1 MSYFEHFPAI
11 KYSNPDTGQSDIVT
25 NIIKRVGIKK
35 SVEDNLVSYWEQ
47 YNDGKDRPE
56 VLSYR
61 LFDDPSV
68 HWITMILNSV
78 IDPYYD
84 WVLSDQNFDAMINEK
99 YPNNYRI
106 IEVTPDINLADD
118 DSLESF
124 MMLPVIQGEIDFDKV
139 YSSDQKY
146 HAQIIYQGENNDY
159 TTGGYGNF
167 PASGVEKNAI
177 KQINRTDSSYEI
189 ITNWDYEVAK
199 NTEKESVVVPDSQYI
214 ISLQEELRMLFK

>member
-1 MSYFEHFPAI
+1 
-11 KYSNPDTGQSDIVT
+11 
-25 NIIKRVGIKK
+25 
-35 SVEDNLVSYWEQ
+35 
-47 YNDGKDRPE
+47 
-56 VLSYR
+56 
-61 LFDDPSV
+61 
-68 HWITMILNSV
+68 MILNSV

-99 YPNNYRI
+99 YPNIYKI

-139 YSSDQKY
+139 YSSNQKY
-146 HAQIIYQGENNDY
+146 HAQIIYQEENNLEVLDSY
-159 TTGGYGNF
+159 TTAVGGYSNF
-167 PASGVEKNAI
+167 PVSGVEKNAI
-177 KQINRTDSSYEI
+177 KQINRTASSYEI